1 MPTLRQHSIK
11 RQLQKEFYK
20 RITQAEDLNVESKF
34 NKLMGGYQSMN
45 ERSFILLIDV
55 SKDRKQREDQMEK
68 DGGNLDDDSI
78 EREWQ

>member
-1 MPTLRQHSIK
+1 
-11 RQLQKEFYK
+11 
-20 RITQAEDLNVESKF
+20 
-34 NKLMGGYQSMN
+34 MN